1 MRPALCAVKEDVEM
15 LTKAFIPYNGYYSSP
30 FCRWQGSMANDNA
43 IILGAKTAKNWMAA
57 KDYDPA
63 MLEYLYYGI
72 TIAQPRMFYS
82 HNWAGALMVD
92 GKINLTGLMINQACT
107 TSTTCI
113 HLAAVNI
120 EAGTFETAF
129 ALMSDRCSNGAHMV
143 WPNPLGPG
151 GEVESENWMMD
162 NFNNDP
168 HAGFKMIQ
176 TAENVAKAIGA
187 TKEECDAV
195 GLRRYEQYQEALA
208 DDRAFQK
215 RYMFPA
221 EVTVTR
227 KKTLLVEEDEGV
239 TPSTA
244 EGLAK
249 LRPVEPG
256 GVLSFGTQTHPADG
270 NCGFIVTTQDK
281 AKALSKDP
289 SIEIQI
295 CSYGFARVDK
305 GLMAAAPVPAAEMAL
320 KNLGL
325 KVEDMKAIK
334 THNPFVIN
342 DINMANKMGMDV
354 MKMNNYGSSLIYGH
368 PQAPTAGRNIA
379 ELLEEVVML
388 GGGYGLWAGCAAGDT
403 AAAMVFKVG

>member
-1 MRPALCAVKEDVEM
+1 M

-43 IILGAKTAKNWMAA
+43 IVLGANTAKNWMAQ
-57 KDYDPA
+57 KSYDPEI
-63 MLEYLYYGI
+63 LDYLYYGI
-72 TIAQPRMFYS
+72 TIAQRRMFYS
-82 HNWAGALMVD
+82 HTWAAALLVD
-92 GKINLTGLMINQACT
+92 GKKNLPGLMLNQACT
-107 TSTTCI
+107 TSATCI

-120 EAGTFETAF
+120 EVGTFETAF
-129 ALMSDRCSNGAHMV
+129 ALMSDRASNGAHTV
-143 WPNPLGPG
+143 WANALGPG
-151 GEVESENWMMD
+151 GEVESENWVMD
-162 NFNNDP
+162 NFDFDP
-168 HAGFKMIQ
+168 HAGLKMIQ
-176 TAENVAKAIGA
+176 TAENVVKALGT

-195 GLRRYEQYQEALA
+195 GLRRYEQYLDALA

-227 KKTLLVEEDEGV
+227 RKTALVEADEGI

-256 GVLSFGTQTHPADG
+256 GTLSYGTQTHPADG
-270 NCGFIVTTQDK
+270 NCGFIITTQDK

-289 SIEIQI
+289 AIEIQI

-305 GLMAAAPVPAAEMAL
+305 GFMAAAPVPAAEMAL
-320 KNLGL
+320 KNAGL
-325 KVEDMKAIK
+325 KIEDMKAIK

-342 DINMANKMGMDV
+342 DINMATKMGIDV
-354 MKMNNYGSSLIYGH
+354 MSMNNYGSSLIYGH
-368 PQAPTAGRNIA
+368 PQSPTAGRLIA

-403 AAAMVFKVG
+403 SAAMVFKVG